1 MFKFCCK
8 EPKNGKLFFAF
19 LLQKGEKV
27 QFFVENTQYE
37 TQILLKAPKSNT
49 HYVKNGFLYGF

>member
-1 MFKFCCK
+1 MVKYSLRFYCK
-8 EPKNGKLFFAF
+8 RVKKCG
-19 LLQKGEKV
+19 
-27 QFFVENTQYE
+27 FFVENAQHE